1 MNYTVSE
8 IFPTP
13 IYQSSIDSSVLTRYQ
28 LDLYNLCDKYTLP
41 RNSYENDHNYDYE
54 RRHVL
59 DKFPELKNHL
69 QEHLNLFCK
78 NIIGERED
86 KFSLYITTS
95 WCVGINPGFSQQ
107 VHQHENSIVS
117 GVMYFM
123 NEDDASEISFVRD
136 VSVSFN
142 SQLNLN
148 PSNGT
153 KFTYKENRIKPK
165 NGSLLLFPA
174 HLKHK
179 VLEHN
184 GKQRRNCLAFDSF
197 VTGTIGDRR
206 TLLTI

>member
-13 IYQSSIDSSVLTRYQ
+13 IYQSTIDMQILRECEHELNSLCEKHTVKKHF
-28 LDLYNLCDKYTLP
+28 YN
-41 RNSYENDHNYDYE
+41 NDHEIDYDK
-54 RRHVL
+54 RHIL

-69 QEHLNLFCK
+69 QKHLDLFCK

-86 KFSLYITTS
+86 KFKLYITTS
-95 WCVGINPGFSQQ
+95 WCVGLNPGMSQQ
-107 VHQHENSIVS
+107 THQHENSIVS

-123 NEDDASEISFVRD
+123 NEEDASEISFVRD

-148 PSNGT
+148 PSHGT

-174 HLKHK
+174 YLKHK
-179 VLEHN
+179 VLEHTGN
-184 GKQRRNCLAFDSF
+184 RRRNCLAFDSF
-197 VTGTIGDRR
+197 VEGVIGDRR
-206 TLLTI
+206 TLLKI